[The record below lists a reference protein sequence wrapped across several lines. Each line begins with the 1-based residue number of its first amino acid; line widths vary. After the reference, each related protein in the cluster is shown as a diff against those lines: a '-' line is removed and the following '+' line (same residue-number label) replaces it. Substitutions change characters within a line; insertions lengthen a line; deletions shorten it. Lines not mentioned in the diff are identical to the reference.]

1 MKRPRTLMITGA
13 VIGGLITLVV
23 LAANGASS
31 PTPTRPVAASG
42 TKACDCE
49 NLEALQI
56 ELRNAVRLQQAFRSK
71 IADLRAMDQKDAQ
84 GEFNKFAKSLPSRF
98 IRPKG
103 DTGPEVVEYTPY
115 GNGVDTG
122 ILDKETETKERHEQ
136 LCEPSRE
143 AKQEI
148 EDMRSG
154 AVCAGI
160 VKAVV
165 AHEEIHWAS
174 CRRLGYVPFRNM
186 PAADRAQEEVDA
198 YGAQIKT
205 LREEIARV
213 LEGATLR
220 IVTESSTRLQM
231 PPNPIYTAIILGN
244 QGEVLM
250 SRAPGSRD
258 TIRFEGKGQQTTTG
272 KVEGNCSFAGVP
284 FTMPTRGSIETDGLD
299 ALIRYAVDGTQPS
312 VRMQCSLGPGTGSGR
327 SMPAP
332 MNNSSNVP
340 SDTTLPLRD
349 GADIVV
355 DLAKG
360 QAAEIMSKGGAQ
372 VSGQTKM
379 TLFVECKKQ
388 N

>member
-1 MKRPRTLMITGA
+1 MKKHRTVTIAAAVMGA
-13 VIGGLITLVV
+13 LITVVV
-23 LAANGASS
+23 LAANGPS
-31 PTPTRPVAASG
+31 PAMATRPVNATG
-42 TKACDCE
+42 TKPCDCG

-71 IADLRAMDQKDAQ
+71 IADLRAMDQERVQ
-84 GEFNKFAKSLPSRF
+84 GEFDRFAKSLPSRF
-98 IRPKG
+98 NRPKG
-103 DTGPEVVEYTPY
+103 DTGPDVVEYTPY
-115 GNGVDTG
+115 GNTVHTG
-122 ILDKETETKERHEQ
+122 ILEQETETKERHEQ

-143 AKQEI
+143 AKQEL
-148 EDMRSG
+148 EDMRTG

-165 AHEEIHWAS
+165 AHEEVHWSS
-174 CRRLGYVPFRNM
+174 CRRLGYVPFRGM
-186 PAADRAQEEVDA
+186 HPADRAQEEVDA
-198 YGAQIKT
+198 YGAQIKV

-213 LEGATLR
+213 LEGANIR

-250 SRAPGSRD
+250 SRAPGSGD
-258 TIRFEGKGQQTTTG
+258 TIRFDGKGQQTTTA
-272 KVEGNCSFAGVP
+272 KVEGNCSFVGVP

-332 MNNSSNVP
+332 MNNSSNLP

-349 GADIVV
+349 GADVVV

-372 VSGQTKM
+372 VTGQTKM